1 MLVHKPTKK
10 LLLNLREPDA
20 IAALIPGAKVV
31 NIKGHD
37 IVSVPHDLDTVRVL
51 RNMGIKAPS
60 PMLSYYEW
68 AGRYTP
74 FTHQRETSEFLTL
87 NPRSFVL
94 NDMGTGK
101 TNSALWSYDYLRKA
115 GIVDWCL
122 VVSPLSTLE
131 RVWADEVFRHFSDM
145 SYGVVHGTAERR
157 IEVAKDKY
165 DIYIINH
172 DGLKIQRVT
181 DVFQNKPG
189 VGLVIVDEVAVFRN
203 SSTQRWK
210 ALNALINGS
219 VKLGRKPMDWVWA
232 LTGTPIPNEPT
243 DAFAQLKLVTPG
255 GNYPKY
261 FGAFRD
267 AVMRQ
272 ISPFKWVARKDALDT
287 VYRNMQPGIRFKRE
301 DCIDLPP
308 TTYATREV
316 ELTSE
321 QKKLYKAM
329 MDNFKAEFAG
339 GQITASNEAIK
350 LGRLVQIGLGVT
362 YDAQGEDIIIPS
374 KPRTDVVL
382 EIIEEAGAKVI
393 VFSPYIGALKAT
405 ADEVG
410 KHHTVSVV
418 YGGVS
423 KKQRDDIFYDF
434 MQPGGSRVLVAHPAC
449 MAHGL
454 TLTSADTIVWLA
466 PHTSSETVL
475 QANARIARPG
485 QKMKTLIVTLVG
497 SEVERRIHERQVKR
511 ESSQGVLLTMFE

>member
-10 LLLNLREPDA
+10 LLLNLRDTERITA
-20 IAALIPGAKVV
+20 IVPGAKTV

-51 RNMGIKAPS
+51 RNMGVKAPS

-68 AGRYTP
+68 SGNYTP
-74 FTHQRETSEFLTL
+74 FIHQRETSEFLTL
-87 NPRSFVL
+87 NPRSFL
-94 NDMGTGK
+94 LSDMGTGK
-101 TNSALWSYDYLRKA
+101 TLSALWSYDYLRKA
-115 GIVDWCL
+115 GIIDWCL

-131 RVWADEVFRHFSDM
+131 RVWADEVFRHFPDM

-157 IEVAKDKY
+157 LQIAKDKY
-165 DIYIINH
+165 DIYIVNH
-172 DGLKIQRVT
+172 DGLKIQRLM
-181 DVFQNKPG
+181 DMFKSKPG
-189 VGLVIVDEVAVFRN
+189 RGLVIIDEIAVFRN
-203 SSTQRWK
+203 SSTERWK
-210 ALNALINGS
+210 ALNSLVNGNARAG
-219 VKLGRKPMDWVWA
+219 VPPMDWVWGM
-232 LTGTPIPNEPT
+232 TGTPIPNAPT
-243 DAFAQLKLVTPG
+243 DAYAQVRLITPG
-255 GNYPKY
+255 SGYKY

-267 AVMRQ
+267 ATMKQ
-272 ISPFKWVARKDALDT
+272 ISPFKWVPRHDALNT
-287 VYRNMQPGIRFKRE
+287 VHAQMQPGIRFKRE

-308 TTYATREV
+308 TTYVTREV

-329 MDNFKAEFAG
+329 LDNFKAEYAG
-339 GQITASNEAIK
+339 GQITAANEAIK
-350 LGRLVQIGLGVT
+350 MGRLVQIGLGVS
-362 YDAQGEDIIIPS
+362 YDAQGDDIIIPS
-374 KPRTDVVL
+374 KPRTDTVL

-393 VFSPYIGALKAT
+393 VFSPFIGALKAT
-405 ADEVG
+405 ADEIA
-410 KHHTVSVV
+410 KHFTVSIV

-434 MQPGGSRVLVAHPAC
+434 LQPGGARVLVAHPAC

-454 TLTSADTIVWLA
+454 TLTSADTIIWLA

-497 SEVERRIHERQVKR
+497 SDVERRIHERQGKR

>member
-10 LLLNLREPDA
+10 LLLNLNDPER
-20 IAALIPGAKVV
+20 IAALIPGSRVV

-51 RNMGIKAPS
+51 RNMGVKAPS

-68 AGRYTP
+68 SGRYKP
-74 FTHQRETSEFLTL
+74 FTHQLETSEFLTL
-87 NPRSFVL
+87 NPRNFLLS
-94 NDMGTGK
+94 DMGTGK
-101 TNSALWSYDYLRKA
+101 TLSALWSYDYLRKA

-131 RVWADEVFRHFSDM
+131 RVWADEVFRHFPDM
-145 SYGVVHGTAERR
+145 SYGVVHGPAERR
-157 IEVAKDKY
+157 IQIAKDKY
-165 DIYIINH
+165 DIYIVNH
-172 DGLKIQRVT
+172 DGLKIKRLM
-181 DVFQNKPG
+181 DVFQAKQG
-189 VGLVIVDEVAVFRN
+189 QGLIIIDEIAVFRN
-203 SSTQRWK
+203 SGTERWK
-210 ALNALINGS
+210 SLNALINGNT
-219 VKLGRKPMDWVWA
+219 KLGIAPREWVWGM
-232 LTGTPIPNEPT
+232 TGTPIPNAPT
-243 DAFAQLKLVTPG
+243 DAYAQVRLIMPG
-255 GNYPKY
+255 SGFKFY
-261 FGAFRD
+261 GAFRD
-267 AVMRQ
+267 ATMKQ
-272 ISPFKWVARKDALDT
+272 ISPFKWVPRSDALDT
-287 VYRNMQPGIRFKRE
+287 VYRQMQPGIRFKRE

-308 TTYATREV
+308 TTYVTRDV

-321 QKKLYKAM
+321 QKKLYKSM
-329 MDNFKAEFAG
+329 MDDFKAEYAG

-350 LGRLVQIGLGVT
+350 MGRLVQIGLGVT
-362 YDAQGEDIIIPS
+362 YDAQGQDIIIPS
-374 KPRTDVVL
+374 KPRTDLVL

-405 ADEVG
+405 ADEIG

-434 MQPGGSRVLVAHPAC
+434 LQPGGARVLVAHPAC

-497 SEVERRIHERQVKR
+497 SDVERRIHERQMKR
-511 ESSQGVLLTMFE
+511 ESSQGVLLSMFE